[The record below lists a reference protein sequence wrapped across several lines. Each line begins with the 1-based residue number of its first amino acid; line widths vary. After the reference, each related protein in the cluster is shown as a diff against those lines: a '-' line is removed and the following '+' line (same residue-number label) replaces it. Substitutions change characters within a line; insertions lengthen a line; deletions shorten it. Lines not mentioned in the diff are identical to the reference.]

1 MTQSVR
7 EQLIQAVA
15 QILAPVAELQGAQV
29 LRSPTSGVTREQS
42 PALLIFPEADAV
54 SPRVNDRVE
63 RQLVLRV
70 VAIAREKDGTA
81 PESIADMLLVAAH
94 AAMFANANL
103 GGLCLGLK
111 ELDCEWDVEDADALA
126 ASIPAR
132 YQFNYRTFVHD
143 ISIAG

>member
-1 MTQSVR
+1 MTPSVR

-42 PALLIFPEADAV
+42 PAILISPEADAA
-54 SPRVNDRVE
+54 SPRINDRVE
-63 RQLVLRV
+63 RQLVLRI
-70 VAIAREKDGTA
+70 VAIAREKDSIA
-81 PESIADMLLVAAH
+81 PESIADALLVGSH
-94 AAMFANANL
+94 AAVFANANL
-103 GGLCLGLK
+103 NGLCLGVK

-132 YQFNYRTFVHD
+132 YQFTYRTMAHD
-143 ISIAG
+143 ISMSG